1 MRIGASLVL
10 IGIGAILKFAVTKQV
25 NGINVQTVGVVLM
38 VVGVIGLLITLV
50 LLSVRR
56 RTGVIHRGRDVTYI
70 EPNDPADPR
79 Y

>member
-10 IGIGAILKFAVTKQV
+10 IAIGAILKFAVTKEV
-25 NGINVQTVGVVLM
+25 SGINLQTVGVVLM
-38 VVGVIGLLITLV
+38 IIGIIGLLISAA

-56 RTGVIHRGRDVTYI
+56 RTDVIHRGRDVSYV
-70 EPNDPADPR
+70 EPVDPADPR